1 MTDCEIQMKY
11 ENSIK
16 QEKQCGY
23 IGRTYETKI
32 TVNKT
37 LGSQVV
43 VICGF
48 CGSDQDE

>member
-1 MTDCEIQMKY
+1 MSSWHC
-11 ENSIK
+11 IK
-16 QEKQCGY
+16 CKKRIWDKNIGY